1 MRDGDLMR
9 VLTVYV
15 TRTGNTERVARK
27 VYETLGGDIE
37 LITEKVNRKGI
48 IGWIR
53 TGRQN
58 AQKEA
63 AEIDPTEY
71 DPSEYDL
78 VILASPVW
86 AGSVS
91 APMRGYMTLNAGKL
105 TRTAVFLTHDS
116 GDVGDAFTEIREILS
131 NSPEVEGSLQRSNAK
146 DEFDSTVSTFID
158 RISELIP
165 SD

>member
-1 MRDGDLMR
+1 MRF
-9 VLTVYV
+9 LTVYV

-27 VYETLGGDIE
+27 IYETLGGSIE

-71 DPSEYDL
+71 DPLGYDL

-105 TRTAVFLTHDS
+105 TRIAVFLTNDS
-116 GDVGDAFTEIREILS
+116 GDVEDAFAEIYKILP
-131 NSPEVEGSLQRSNAK
+131 NNPVVEGSLQKSRIE
-146 DEFDSTVSTFID
+146 DEFDSTVSAFIEE
-158 RISELIP
+158 ISSLTS

>member
-1 MRDGDLMR
+1 MRF
-9 VLTVYV
+9 LTVYV

-27 VYETLGGDIE
+27 VYETLGGSIE
-37 LITEKVNRKGI
+37 VITEKLNRTGI

-63 AEIDPTEY
+63 AKIDPTEY

-86 AGSVS
+86 AGSVA

-105 TRTAVFLTHDS
+105 TRTAVFLTNDS
-116 GDVGDAFTEIREILS
+116 GSVKDAFAEIHKILP
-131 NSPEVEGSLQRSNAK
+131 NNPVVEGSLQRSRIK
-146 DEFDSTVSTFID
+146 DEFDSTVSAFID
-158 RISELIP
+158 EISSLTSP
-165 SD
+165 D